1 MLSRLTLQRLPIFAC
16 AGFLGLM
23 LLVNIWNVI
32 VSDNWPKLRIRSAEP
47 LWGLSAQTTASF
59 PVQAFVDGAAQK
71 AISAG
76 FARKQP
82 VFPISV
88 RLRNQFLYS
97 AFNISGAPTIVVGRE
112 HQLYEKL
119 YIREFCAR
127 GAAPDPARLDAWAS
141 KLAAAQKGVEA
152 SGKRFAFLI
161 SPSKAA
167 RLSQY
172 LPDDAPC
179 PAMTRGTTEKLA
191 PYRAAL
197 DAHGVAYVDAASLM
211 TQAAPAYPIDLFPR
225 GGTHW
230 NLLGAALAA
239 RELARR
245 LDNDGHAP
253 VPAYDFDWRQE
264 TVAEGTDTDLLKLL
278 NLLWP
283 DNRYPTAAL
292 AGRSARS
299 CATAPRIFAVGGSFL
314 IEPLIALMETDNCR
328 PAVDYWHYFTLDSGE
343 LHRARHVGVER
354 EIFKNESAP
363 SQETREAYAAGFA
376 GADVVLLEE
385 NETAVGGTA
394 QLDDLLAAVSR

>member
-23 LLVNIWNVI
+23 LLVNIWNFV

-47 LWGLSAQTTASF
+47 LWGLSAPKAASF
-59 PVQAFVDGAAQK
+59 PAQAFIDGAAQK

-76 FARKQP
+76 FAQKQP

-97 AFNISGAPTIVVGRE
+97 AFNISGAPTIVVGKE
-112 HQLYEKL
+112 QQLYEKI

-127 GAAPDPARLDAWAS
+127 GAAPNAARLDQWAS
-141 KLAAAQKGVEA
+141 KLAAVQKGVEA

-172 LPDDAPC
+172 LPTDASC
-179 PAMTRGTTEKLA
+179 PAMAQGMTEKLA

-197 DAHGVAYVDAASLM
+197 DAHGVAYVDAASMM
-211 TQAAPAYPIDLFPR
+211 TSAAPDYPIDLFPR

-239 RELARR
+239 RELTRQ
-245 LDNDGHAP
+245 LDRDGNSP
-253 VPAYDFDWRQE
+253 VPAYDFDWKQE
-264 TVAEGTDTDLLKLL
+264 RFAEGTDADLLKLL

-283 DNRYPTAAL
+283 DNRYPAAAL
-292 AGRSARS
+292 EGQSARA
-299 CATAPRIFAVGGSFL
+299 CVRAPRVFAVGGSFL
-314 IEPLIALMETDNCR
+314 IEPLIALMETDRCR
-328 PAVDYWHYFTLDSGE
+328 PAVDYWHYFYMDSGE
-343 LHRARHVGVER
+343 LHRARHVGAER
-354 EIFKNESAP
+354 EMFKIESEPAL
-363 SQETREAYAAGFA
+363 ETPEAFAAGFA
-376 GADVVLLEE
+376 SADVVLLEE
-385 NETAVGGTA
+385 NETVIGGTT
-394 QLDDLLAAVSR
+394 QLDDVLAIVSK

>member
-47 LWGLSAQTTASF
+47 LWGLSAQTTTSF
-59 PVQAFVDGAAQK
+59 PVQAFIDGAAQK

-127 GAAPDPARLDAWAS
+127 GPAPDPARLDAWAS

-179 PAMTRGTTEKLA
+179 PAMARGTTEKLA

-239 RELARR
+239 RELTRR
-245 LDNDGHAP
+245 LDSDGHAP

-292 AGRSARS
+292 AGHSARS

>member
-16 AGFLGLM
+16 AGFLVLM
-23 LLVNIWNVI
+23 LLVNIWNAV

-47 LWGLSAQTTASF
+47 LWGLSTQKAEPLPT
-59 PVQAFVDGAAQK
+59 QAFVSGAAQK

-76 FARKQP
+76 FAQKQP

-97 AFNISGAPTIVVGRE
+97 AFDISGAPSIVVGRE
-112 HQLYEKL
+112 HQLYEKI

-141 KLAAAQKGVEA
+141 KLAAIQKGVEA
-152 SGKRFAFLI
+152 NGRRFAFLI

-172 LPDDAPC
+172 LPGDIPC
-179 PAMTRGTTEKLA
+179 PAMAKGTTEKLA

-197 DAHGVAYVDAASLM
+197 DAHGVAYVDAASM
-211 TQAAPAYPIDLFPR
+211 MSTSARAYAIDLFPR

-239 RELARR
+239 RELTRR
-245 LDNDGHAP
+245 LDSDGRAP
-253 VPAYDFDWRQE
+253 VPAYDFGWAPA
-264 TVAEGTDTDLLKLL
+264 TVAEGTDADLLKLL

-292 AGRSARS
+292 DGHSARA
-299 CATAPRIFAVGGSFL
+299 CAPAPRIFAVGGSFL
-314 IEPLIALMETDNCR
+314 IEPLIALMESDRCR

-343 LHRARHVGVER
+343 LHRARHVGSDR
-354 EIFKNESAP
+354 EIFKIESAP
-363 SQETREAYAAGFA
+363 AQETREAYAAGFA
-376 GADVVLLEE
+376 AADIVLLEE

-394 QLDDLLAAVSR
+394 QLDDLLAVVSK

>member
-1 MLSRLTLQRLPIFAC
+1 MRAITLARLPIFAC
-16 AGFLGLM
+16 AGFLLF
-23 LLVNIWNVI
+23 LFLANIWNFAVER
-32 VSDNWPKLRIRSAEP
+32 DWPKLRIRSAEP

-127 GAAPDPARLDAWAS
+127 GPAPDPARLDAWAS

-179 PAMTRGTTEKLA
+179 PAMARGTTEKLA

-239 RELARR
+239 RELTRR
-245 LDNDGHAP
+245 LDSDGHAP

-292 AGRSARS
+292 DGHSARS

-394 QLDDLLAAVSR
+394 QLDDLLAAVSK